1 MVEPVKPKRAYRS
14 TRRSAQAADTRGA
27 ALSAAREIFMQEG
40 WQKATIVA
48 IARQAGVS
56 VETIYAGFGTK
67 RALLEAVIASTVRG
81 PRPDTPLMEQAGPR
95 AVLQEPDQRRQL
107 ALFAGDIS
115 GVLQRVAPLVAVVRA
130 AAETEP
136 ELGELYSGLHRGRRR
151 NFAMMV
157 DALLRNGPLR
167 VDRDTAISSIARLTS
182 PEIYLLV
189 TRVEGLSPAQYE
201 VWLSDALVALLLP

>member
-1 MVEPVKPKRAYRS
+1 MAKPVKPKRAYRS

-27 ALSAAREIFMQEG
+27 VLSAARETFMQEG
-40 WQKATIVA
+40 WQKATIAA

-81 PRPDTPLMEQAGPR
+81 PQPDTPLMDQAGPR
-95 AVLQEPDQRRQL
+95 AVLQEPDQQRQL
-107 ALFAGDIS
+107 ALFARDIS

-136 ELGELYSGLHRGRRR
+136 ELGELYSGLHRGRRH

-157 DALLRNGPLR
+157 DALHRHGPLR
-167 VDRDTAISSIARLTS
+167 VDRDTAVATVARLTS
-182 PEIYLLV
+182 PELFLLV
-189 TRVEGLSPAQYE
+189 TRVEELSPAQYE
-201 VWLSDALVALLLP
+201 AWLSDALVALLLP